1 MVKKPNLPLAST
13 LARAAA
19 ELSIIVVGV
28 LIALAA
34 QSWWEARLQ
43 DEDRDRALVLLHD
56 DLSRLEASLRDS
68 VSAVEVDSAIHRLL
82 DGRMAEDDSTAARQ
96 VSSALWDFGFE
107 IGARDGQNL
116 LPAYADLKS
125 SGRLGLLPAGVRARM
140 PGVELQL
147 VVLSRFLDD
156 VVFFQQERV
165 DPILL
170 DRFEIDPGSIDRA
183 GFFGVEDPLG
193 HADVFREPAVRT
205 RLLLK
210 SALLRGHMEEWR
222 QAADS
227 VAEVRELIR
236 AVRPDLCLE
245 PGQPGCRR

>member
-1 MVKKPNLPLAST
+1 MVRKPNVPPGST
-13 LARAAA
+13 LGRAAA
-19 ELSIIVVGV
+19 ELAIIVVGV

-34 QSWWEARLQ
+34 QSWWESRLE
-43 DEDRDRALVLLHD
+43 DEDRDRALILLHD

-68 VSAVEVDSAIHRLL
+68 VSAVEVDSAIHRLV
-82 DGRMAEDDSTAARQ
+82 DGRMADDDSVAARQ
-96 VSSALWDFGFE
+96 VSMALWDFGFE

-125 SGRLGLLPAGVRARM
+125 SGRLGLLPDTVRARM

-170 DRFEIDPGSIDRA
+170 DHFQIDPESID
-183 GFFGVEDPLG
+183 GTGWFGVADPRA
-193 HADVFREPAVRT
+193 HTDVFREPEVRT

-210 SALLRGHMEEWR
+210 SVLLRGQMEEWR
-222 QAADS
+222 QTADL
-227 VAEVRELIR
+227 VAGVKALISE
-236 AVRPDLCLE
+236 VRPDLCVA
-245 PGQPGCRR
+245 PGATTCRE